1 MSSLLNTA
9 KSIIANTPALSHW
22 TDAIIEA
29 KVKLYRSRSENFL
42 RLSIERDARE
52 IATNPMVIDS
62 LPEELRDAARPPQE
76 EAPKAKA
83 KQRPKA
89 KAKRAVSV

>member
-9 KSIIANTPALSHW
+9 KEIISNTPVLAHW
-22 TDAIIEA
+22 TEEIIKA
-29 KVKLYRSRSENFL
+29 KVRLYRSRSENFL

-52 IATNPMVIDS
+52 INTNPMVIDS

-76 EAPKAKA
+76 APKAKAPKAKA
-83 KQRPKA
+83 KS
-89 KAKRAVSV
+89 KRAIAK